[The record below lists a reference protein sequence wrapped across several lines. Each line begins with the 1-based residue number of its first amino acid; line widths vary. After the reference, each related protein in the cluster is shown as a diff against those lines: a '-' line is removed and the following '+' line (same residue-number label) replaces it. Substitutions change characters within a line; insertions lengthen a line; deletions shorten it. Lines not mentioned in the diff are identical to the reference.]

1 MASDDA
7 QPPSGGPNSGQ
18 QRAYLDKLWLKLSK
32 GIEDLYNNDL
42 GERSPDVYKD
52 LYKTVYDYCISVD
65 NSGMGDPRWQLG
77 THRSMGHEL
86 YDRLKEF
93 LRHYLLTRFGDGTE
107 LKSGDIL
114 RCYIK
119 EWEDYKRS
127 SVGLSQIFL
136 YFNLRWVERQRHEGR
151 KNVYDAY
158 QLAVLCWRDCVFR
171 TVWADLTTALL
182 KLIEVER
189 NGGSIDG
196 EFVRQ
201 VVFSYV
207 ELGLNEDA
215 SSNVDNLTEY
225 GAAFESS
232 FLLDTYRFYKNES
245 ESFLNCN
252 PVTDYMKK
260 VEQRL
265 AEEEQRVGRYLHDTT
280 SKPLASHCHRALIHD
295 HRKRLLAEFEKL
307 LYENKA
313 EDLKRMFR
321 LVTLVEGGLGD
332 LRTVFEEYVR
342 EKGLSAVK
350 NLAKEGSVDPKS
362 YFSVMLE
369 VNCKCKK
376 QVTETFNNNSAFA
389 DALEKACVS
398 FVNSNAVT
406 DLSNSPRKSP
416 ELLARYCDSLLVK
429 TAKIPEGSDLED
441 LLGQVMVLFKYIKD
455 KDVFQKF
462 YAKLLAR
469 RLVDHTSASD
479 DAEASMI
486 TRLNVACG
494 PDYVRALQRMLQDIK
509 VNKGL
514 NEEFNEFVLS
524 SEEALSVDFNILVL
538 TSGSWPFHEP
548 MSFQLPEELENA
560 VHTFTVFY
568 YGRHTG
574 RKLQW
579 LYNQSCGEVV
589 MNTFAEPYTLEVST
603 YQMAVLLLYNLVD
616 SFTVQQLQEETG
628 IDMDTLK
635 GVVRSLLR
643 SEILVCLED
652 WPSKETE
659 DLKPDT
665 LVTLSQDYSNKK
677 VRVDL
682 KGLLENKDEAEQMPD
697 QEKIEDERRFS
708 IQAAIVRIMKAKKE
722 LKHEDLLA
730 EVTNKLSGLF
740 TPSDKVVKECID
752 GLIDREYLKKDDDRP
767 DTYTYVG

>member
-7 QPPSGGPNSGQ
+7 QPPSGGPSPGQ

-32 GIEDLYNNDL
+32 GIDDLYKNDL

-65 NSGMGDPRWQLG
+65 NSCMGDPRWQLG

-114 RCYIK
+114 RSYIK

-182 KLIEVER
+182 KLIEV
-189 NGGSIDG
+189 
-196 EFVRQ
+196 
-201 VVFSYV
+201 VFSYV

-260 VEQRL
+260 VEHRL
-265 AEEEQRVGRYLHDTT
+265 AEEEQR
-280 SKPLASHCHRALIHD
+280 PLASHCHRALIHD

-307 LYENKA
+307 LHENKA

-332 LRTVFEEYVR
+332 LRAVFEEYVR
-342 EKGLSAVK
+342 EKG
-350 NLAKEGSVDPKS
+350 
-362 YFSVMLE
+362 F
-369 VNCKCKK
+369 
-376 QVTETFNNNSAFA
+376 
-389 DALEKACVS
+389 
-398 FVNSNAVT
+398 NAVT
-406 DLSNSPRKSP
+406 DLCNSPRKSP

-462 YAKLLAR
+462 YANLLAR

-494 PDYVRALQRMLQDIK
+494 PDYVRALQRMIQDIK

-548 MSFQLPEELENA
+548 MSFQLPEELEHA

-589 MNTFAEPYTLEVST
+589 MNIFAEPYTLEVST

-616 SFTVQQLQEETG
+616 SFTVQQLHEETG
-628 IDMDTLK
+628 IDMETLK

-652 WPSKETE
+652 WPSKETD
-659 DLKPDT
+659 DLKADT
-665 LVTLSQDYSNKK
+665 LVTLSEDYSNKK
-677 VRVDL
+677 RRVDL
-682 KGLLENKDEAEQMPD
+682 KGLLENKDDTEQVTD

-740 TPSDKVVKECID
+740 TPSEKVVKECID
-752 GLIDREYLKKDDDRP
+752 GLVDREYLKKDDDRP